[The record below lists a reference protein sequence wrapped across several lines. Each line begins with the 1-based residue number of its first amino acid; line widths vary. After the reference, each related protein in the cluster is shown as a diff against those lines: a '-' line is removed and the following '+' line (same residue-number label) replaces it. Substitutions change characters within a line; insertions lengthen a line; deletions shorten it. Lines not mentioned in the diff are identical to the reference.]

1 MIRSNRDQ
9 IISELIMLHALMFMF
24 LEAILL
30 VLYLPTG
37 GYGNEIC
44 RAGIRS
50 TTMPGY
56 FVPVI

>member
-1 MIRSNRDQ
+1 
-9 IISELIMLHALMFMF
+9 MFMF

-37 GYGNEIC
+37 GYGNETC

-50 TTMPGY
+50 TKMPGY